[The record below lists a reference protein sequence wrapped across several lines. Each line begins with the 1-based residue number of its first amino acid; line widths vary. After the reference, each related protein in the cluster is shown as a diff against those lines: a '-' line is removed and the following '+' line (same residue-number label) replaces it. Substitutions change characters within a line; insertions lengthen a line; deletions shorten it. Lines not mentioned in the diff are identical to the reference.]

1 MSNLKVRR
9 LLTNTLFAGL
19 GGDENTPPKYPIL
32 LNGVQTEP
40 EDSITDTN
48 IIAHLIPMEPFSE
61 TLDGR
66 DHTAYV
72 GIYQM
77 KVRTDPLDNGML
89 HGEEV
94 VEELQA
100 IFQTDMRILEQP
112 TNPDSFAV
120 QVMSP
125 MKTSEGKQIGAWWEI
140 NCYFDYRADTN

>member
-1 MSNLKVRR
+1 MSNLRVRR

-19 GGDENTPPKYPIL
+19 GAYENTPPKYQIL
-32 LNGVQTEP
+32 LNGIQTEP
-40 EDSITDTN
+40 DESITDTN
-48 IIAHLIPMEPFSE
+48 IIVHLIPLEPFSE

-77 KVRTDPLDNGML
+77 KVRADPLSDGML
-89 HGEEV
+89 TAEKV
-94 VEELQA
+94 TEELQA
-100 IFQTDMRILEQP
+100 IFQTDMRILEKP
-112 TNPDSFAV
+112 SEPDSFAV

-125 MKTSEGKQIGAWWEI
+125 MKASEGRQIGAWWEV